1 MKTDICICTA
11 CKDML
16 IEKCLESID
25 KYVDKSKIGDICIC
39 CTTDEALQKMLPL
52 LKKFTEKQA
61 FSMKLTQ
68 QDYNFA
74 KCNNA
79 LS

>member
-1 MKTDICICTA
+1 MRADICICTA

-16 IEKCLESID
+16 IEKCLESIS
-25 KYVDKSKIGDICIC
+25 KYVDKSSIGDICIC